1 MSVLPHH
8 LFYAALSAG
17 GVALL
22 ACDFTCEDPVDP
34 VGNQDSVSLEMCPPL
49 PPGIEPIGDL
59 LTARA
64 SERFDGL
71 TLTLSTRPL
80 ACGEPAAQ
88 HGYCGEENGLT
99 VGLPAEDS
107 VVGSHRL
114 GGPVYME
121 FETPDTLSVGGGG
134 SLGEARVELFEITD
148 TCVTGR
154 IIGLASRGGPF
165 DGGFRAPRCSS

>member
-1 MSVLPHH
+1 M
-8 LFYAALSAG
+8 
-17 GVALL
+17 
-22 ACDFTCEDPVDP
+22 ACDVTCEHPPDVL
-34 VGNQDSVSLEMCPPL
+34 GNQDPVSVEMCPPL
-49 PPGIEPIGDL
+49 PPGIEPIDDL

-64 SERFDGL
+64 SDRFDGL
-71 TLTLSTRPL
+71 TLTLSTRAL

-88 HGYCGEENGLT
+88 HGYCGDGHGLT
-99 VGLPAEDS
+99 VGLTSEDS
-107 VVGSHRL
+107 VVGSHAL
-114 GGPVYME
+114 GPAYME